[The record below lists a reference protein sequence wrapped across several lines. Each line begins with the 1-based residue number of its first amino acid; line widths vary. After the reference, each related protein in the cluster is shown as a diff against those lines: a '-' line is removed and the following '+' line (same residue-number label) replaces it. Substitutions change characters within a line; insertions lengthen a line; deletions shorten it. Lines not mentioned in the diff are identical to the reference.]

1 MLSVLGV
8 GVGAATIETGAGQ
21 NAMSGLGVG
30 SILWLIFSSVVAM
43 FVGGCVA
50 GHLSGFT
57 RRNDGIV
64 HGALVWGATTLAT
77 LYFLTS
83 AAGGLISGA
92 AGMVGGI
99 ASTGSQIVA
108 GSPQLSEELQQQLR
122 ERGITREELQ
132 KQAQNEQ
139 KQAEVTEKAKA
150 VGSSVLSGIS
160 KAGLFSFFVMLLGL
174 AAAAWG
180 GAVGARVGESESVP
194 GEKAA

>member
-1 MLSVLGV
+1 
-8 GVGAATIETGAGQ
+8 
-21 NAMSGLGVG
+21 
-30 SILWLIFSSVVAM
+30 
-43 FVGGCVA
+43 
-50 GHLSGFT
+50 
-57 RRNDGIV
+57 
-64 HGALVWGATTLAT
+64 
-77 LYFLTS
+77 
-83 AAGGLISGA
+83 
-92 AGMVGGI
+92 MVGGI